1 MRGSRTLHCPPLLQ
15 FWIVAE
21 ATPGQVL
28 PVSTTK
34 RSQKEVSLFEL
45 SKSKST
51 VQREVGCWC
60 FQKLA
65 SCTWKESYTLLQ
77 PGSVF
82 KVCKGL
88 KKRFEDLHSLSLKFC
103 LTKFVRTIERAFVQ
117 VSHSFANWFL
127 NARVWISTHFRLHK
141 TQAMSGY
148 FNIWAAFTYSFAVHR
163 CPIKRHS
170 QRPCKLCY
178 IVNTRNLLIKKRK
191 TKKKQTNKQKL
202 VVMNKSDKSSH

>member
-1 MRGSRTLHCPPLLQ
+1 MRDSRTLHCPPLLQ

-34 RSQKEVSLFEL
+34 RSQKEVSLLEL

-88 KKRFEDLHSLSLKFC
+88 KKRFEDLHSLSLNFC

-117 VSHSFANWFL
+117 VSHSFANWYLPLL
-127 NARVWISTHFRLHK
+127 NIHTHLIYLISSKREYWNTVK
-141 TQAMSGY
+141 
-148 FNIWAAFTYSFAVHR
+148 
-163 CPIKRHS
+163 IKVAKIHYR
-170 QRPCKLCY
+170 
-178 IVNTRNLLIKKRK
+178 RK
-191 TKKKQTNKQKL
+191 G
-202 VVMNKSDKSSH
+202 